1 MRINLHKIGY
11 PLLLV
16 ATLISYIETLY
27 PLAAILKIAAY
38 SMLSSPHHKIHIP
51 PAAKVIAVLF
61 SAALLVTTGHSQDQK
76 SLFIS
81 ASSPVAPVTR
91 TDKAN
96 ALSNTTS
103 F

>member
-38 SMLSSPHHKIHIP
+38 SMLSSPHHKIHIS

-61 SAALLVTTGHSQDQK
+61 SAALLVTTDHSQT
-76 SLFIS
+76 SYWP
-81 ASSPVAPVTR
+81 ASNKTRRHIRVTFAPP
-91 TDKAN
+91 
-96 ALSNTTS
+96 
-103 F
+103 